1 MEVKKDILT
10 SKERVMAFLQGEA
23 IDRIPCMPIVTS
35 NASHL
40 IGKTINE
47 FQLDPKVMADSYIAA
62 YKRYKYDLSYLFTN
76 TSYVAEAMGQELVY
90 YDDEPACTHN
100 PIIQAKKDLNKI
112 KVADKND
119 GKFPIFFEALDILN
133 EKVGDEVISAVCFS
147 GPLSTAATLRG
158 TQDFVKEMYN
168 DPEFCM
174 ELLKMTTESCK
185 NFMKECI
192 DHNAL
197 PIILE
202 PISSG
207 SILSPKL
214 YKEFSSPFTK
224 ELVDLAHEM
233 NSLIALHICGKTHK
247 IIDLMADTKADIL
260 SIDICDL
267 SIAKEKVDGKSA
279 ILGNVTPADE
289 LLFGTRED
297 IMEVCKK
304 VLQEMDG
311 YEGGFVLSSGCEIPK
326 KVPFENIDAM
336 MDAARS
342 YGAYDF
348 RSETE

>member
-1 MEVKKDILT
+1 MEIKKDILT
-10 SKERVMAFLQGEA
+10 SKERVMAFLQGKP

-40 IGKTINE
+40 IGRTINE
-47 FQLDPKVMADSYIAA
+47 FQVDPKVMAGSYIAA
-62 YKRYKYDLSYLFTN
+62 YERYKYDLSYLFTN

-90 YDDEPACTHN
+90 YEDEPACTHN
-100 PIIQAKKDLNKI
+100 PVIQSREDLNKI

-158 TQDFVKEMYN
+158 TQDFIKEMYN
-168 DPEFCM
+168 NPELCM
-174 ELLKMTTESCK
+174 DLLKMTTESCK

-192 DHNAL
+192 EHNAL

-214 YKEFSSPFTK
+214 YKKFSSPFTK

-267 SIAKEKVDGKSA
+267 SVAREKVAGKAA
-279 ILGNVTPADE
+279 ILGNITPADE

-297 IMEVCKK
+297 IMGACKR
-304 VLQEMDG
+304 VLEEMEG
-311 YEGGFVLSSGCEIPK
+311 YVGGFVLSSGCEIPK

-348 RSETE
+348 KSDIK

>member
-1 MEVKKDILT
+1 MEIKKDILT
-10 SKERVMAFLQGEA
+10 PKERVMAFLQGKP

-35 NASHL
+35 NSSHL

-47 FQLDPKVMADSYIAA
+47 FQLDSKVMADSYIAA
-62 YKRYKYDLSYLFTN
+62 YERYKYDLSYLFTN

-100 PIIQAKKDLNKI
+100 PIIQSREDLHKI

-119 GKFPIFFEALDILN
+119 GKFPILFEALDMLN
-133 EKVGDEVISAVCFS
+133 EKVGDEVITAVCFS

-158 TQDFVKEMYN
+158 TQNFIKEMYN
-168 DPEFCM
+168 DPELCM
-174 ELLKMTTESCK
+174 DLLKMTTESCK

-192 DHNAL
+192 EHNAL

-214 YKEFSSPFTK
+214 YKKFSSPFTK

-233 NSLIALHICGKTHK
+233 KSLIALHICGKTHK

-267 SIAKEKVDGKSA
+267 SVAREKVAGKAA
-279 ILGNVTPADE
+279 ILGNITPADE

-297 IMEVCKK
+297 IMGACKR
-304 VLQEMDG
+304 VLEEMEG
-311 YEGGFVLSSGCEIPK
+311 YKGGFILSTGCEIPK
-326 KVPFENIDAM
+326 KVSFENIDAM

-348 RSETE
+348 KSENK